1 MRLKKYI
8 ILFITFLLINTGIVF
23 MVSFIGDYTNKLI
36 EYQTLN
42 NDYIVINQPHQDI
55 KDFIIENYCDDV
67 IIYSLD
73 YVEVD
78 SDKYLCYYI
87 VGSADGFYIKDD
99 TLNYCKFT
107 QELEFDKI
115 YQSHKIID
123 EISISSL
130 HLVNLPSMK
139 SEDYEVLFKISSID
153 QLQKDSIFMFKL
165 KRGSSIDKLFSEK
178 FPYDYNKFYGSTEGY
193 FCTDGET
200 ISSYFISF
208 VKNFFIFVFIA
219 YLIPLILDIILI
231 VYIYKIIMGDELK
244 YFKIKHEFYLSEE
257 KIIRNES
264 LISISMNTI
273 SYLLIIFIYNLFSNL
288 LINITNYLLIAY
300 LASLIAVYL
309 SIRSTV
315 KYALTKKQNWGDE

>member
-1 MRLKKYI
+1 MKIKKYL
-8 ILFITFLLINTGIVF
+8 ILLITFLLINTGIVF
-23 MVSFIGDYTNKLI
+23 MVSFIGKNTNKIL

-73 YVEVD
+73 YVNID
-78 SDKYLCYYI
+78 NNNYLCYYI
-87 VGSADGFYIKDD
+87 VGNTDGFYIKDD

-107 QELEFDKI
+107 EELEFDKI

-153 QLQKDSIFMFKL
+153 QLQKDSIYMFKL
-165 KRGSSIDKLFSEK
+165 KRGSNIDKLFSEK
-178 FPYDYNKFYGSTEGY
+178 FPYNYDKFYGSTEGY

-208 VKNFFIFVFIA
+208 IKNILVFVFMA
-219 YLIPLILDIILI
+219 YLISLILDIILI
-231 VYIYKIIMGDELK
+231 GYIYKILMGDELK
-244 YFKIKHEFYLSEE
+244 YFKIKHEFYLSKE
-257 KIIRNES
+257 KIIRNET
-264 LISISMNTI
+264 LILIAINTI
-273 SYLLIIFIYNLFSNL
+273 SFL
-288 LINITNYLLIAY
+288 
-300 LASLIAVYL
+300 
-309 SIRSTV
+309 
-315 KYALTKKQNWGDE
+315 